1 MNQERPPLFVPA
13 LIGGT
18 AAGVLSAVPLLNCL
32 CCLWIIGGAMLAAA
46 LWSKDSPVSLTS
58 GDGAL
63 VGAFTGLFA
72 AAAHSLINIP
82 LAAVN
87 SAFFPERLH
96 PPFHLHRRDAS
107 RVGRFVQ
114 TTERGVLPNRR
125 LFPGADRLGGGLRR
139 SGNARRNP
147 RGRPVREKDPP
158 LVLRPVSARPSD
170 GGSVDLSR

>member
-82 LAAVN
+82 LATVN
-87 SAFFPERLH
+87 SAFFRNVFTRLSSYVDEM
-96 PPFHLHRRDAS
+96 PPGWEDLFKQNAGPFQIAGFFLGLIVSAA
-107 RVGRFVQ
+107 VFA
-114 TTERGVLPNRR
+114 VL
-125 LFPGADRLGGGLRR
+125 GTLGGILGAALFGKKTLP
-139 SGNARRNP
+139 SSF
-147 RGRPVREKDPP
+147 VPP
-158 LVLRPVSARPSD
+158 PPTPPPAGPAA
-170 GGSVDLSR
+170 